1 MRKRN
6 WNAFHL
12 FLLFLILLA
21 YNIFFVQAEEKSLNG
36 RNIQVLPLGV
46 IFKLF
51 FYLFVLMKRNYF
63 LALLAHSSCDRREK
77 RNRSHCKIVR
87 CLCFGFGMDFR
98 ETQLYVSF

>member
-21 YNIFFVQAEEKSLNG
+21 NNIFFVQAEEKSLNG

-46 IFKLF
+46 IFKLIF
-51 FYLFVLMKRNYF
+51 ICLF
-63 LALLAHSSCDRREK
+63 
-77 RNRSHCKIVR
+77 
-87 CLCFGFGMDFR
+87 
-98 ETQLYVSF
+98 